1 MISLVGH
8 HLYVHAFDREIKIGN
23 TLDILLA
30 NHDQHIYTVLVLDR
44 SNNPR
49 NHMYV
54 SLDYLSRTVLG
65 LATTVD
71 YDKLQVSL

>member
-30 NHDQHIYTVLVLDR
+30 NHD
-44 SNNPR
+44 
-49 NHMYV
+49 
-54 SLDYLSRTVLG
+54 
-65 LATTVD
+65 
-71 YDKLQVSL
+71 